1 MNLVIIKKNMD
12 LSQKTFLVQVNILK
26 KPLVFLFIL
35 IVKKKD
41 LNKVYS
47 IINEKI

>member
-1 MNLVIIKKNMD
+1 MNLVIIKKYG
-12 LSQKTFLVQVNILK
+12 LKSKTFLVQVNILK

-35 IVKKKD
+35 IVKKD